1 MSYAITY
8 SRAYVG
14 VEAPLVSVETHLSGG
29 LPALTIVGLP
39 ETAVRESKDRVRSA
53 IINAGFEFPTKRI
66 TINLAPADLPKEGG
80 RFDLAIAVGLLAAS
94 GQVPVEE
101 AKNYEFV
108 AELALSSEL
117 RPCPAILSATVLCQA
132 AGRTIVVA
140 PSNGAEAMMPNQS
153 KVLCPQHLNQLV
165 QWLLYPEHQE
175 APHLEPF
182 KIPEQQHGPDLQDV
196 KGQEQGKRALIIAA
210 AGNHN
215 LLMCGPPGT
224 GKTMLAQRLHGLLA
238 PLTEA
243 QALELGAINSSL
255 GAFNA
260 NTWRQ
265 PPWRAPHHSASMVS
279 LVGGG
284 RVPRAGEVSQAHHGV
299 LFLDELAEFP
309 RHVLDSLRQPLES
322 GEVHLSRAA
331 YQSVLPARFR
341 LIAATNP
348 CPCGYFG
355 DEQNTCRC
363 TATKI
368 ANYLHRLSGP
378 LLDRIDLQ
386 VAVQRPDASVLL
398 APPSGPTTQEAKQ
411 WVSLTQARQLKRANM
426 LNGHLSSAALGKHAA
441 LGTAEEQMLEH
452 AIASLNLSPR
462 GIHKVLRV
470 ARTIAD
476 LDASKDINKSHL
488 LESLSYRRLDVL
500 SMETQQI

>member
-53 IINAGFEFPTKRI
+53 IINAGFEFPAKRI

-94 GQVPVEE
+94 GQLPVEE
-101 AKNYEFV
+101 VKGYEFV

-117 RPCPAILSATVLCQA
+117 RRCPAILSAALACQKCH
-132 AGRTIVVA
+132 RIMVVA
-140 PSNGAEAMMPNQS
+140 PDNAAEAIMPKAS
-153 KVLCPQHLNQLV
+153 RVLCPTHLNQLS
-165 QWLLYPEHQE
+165 QWLHNPE
-175 APHLEPF
+175 
-182 KIPEQQHGPDLQDV
+182 KQQHPQRPDNITERPPSAELLDV
-196 KGQEQGKRALIIAA
+196 RGQEQAKRALIIAA
-210 AGNHN
+210 AGHHN

-238 PLTEA
+238 PLTEI

-255 GAFNA
+255 GLFNPK
-260 NTWRQ
+260 TWRLA
-265 PPWRAPHHSASMVS
+265 PWRAPHHSASAVS

-284 RVPRAGEVSQAHHGV
+284 RVPRAGEISQAHHGV

-322 GEVHLSRAA
+322 GEIHLSRAA
-331 YQSVLPARFR
+331 YQSILPAQFL

-348 CPCGYFG
+348 CPCGYYG
-355 DEQNTCRC
+355 DEHSTCRC
-363 TATKI
+363 TPTKV
-368 ANYLHRLSGP
+368 ANYLQRLSGP
-378 LLDRIDLQ
+378 LIDRIDLQ
-386 VAVQRPDASVLL
+386 VAVQRPCAAALMS
-398 APPSGPTTQEAKQ
+398 PKTGESTQHALQ
-411 WVSLTQARQLKRANM
+411 WILTAQESQLKRSGQ
-426 LNGHLSSAALGKHAA
+426 LNGLLSASMLMTCTALKSS
-441 LGTAEEQMLEH
+441 EEQLLAN
-452 AIASLNLSPR
+452 AIANLKLSPR
-462 GIHKVLRV
+462 GVHKVLRV

-476 LDASKDINKSHL
+476 LETAENIQKNHL
-488 LESLSYRRLDVL
+488 LEALSYRRLDML
-500 SMETQQI
+500 SMETQQT

>member
-53 IINAGFEFPTKRI
+53 IINAGFEFPAKRI

-80 RFDLAIAVGLLAAS
+80 RFDLAIAIGLLAAS
-94 GQVPVEE
+94 GQLPVEE
-101 AKNYEFV
+101 VKGYEFV

-117 RPCPAILSATVLCQA
+117 RPCPAILSASIACQICH
-132 AGRTIVVA
+132 RIMVVA
-140 PSNGAEAMMPNQS
+140 AANAAEAIMPKAS
-153 KVLCPQHLNQLV
+153 RVLCPSHLNQLS
-165 QWLLYPEHQE
+165 QWLHHPEKQQQPIFPPGV
-175 APHLEPF
+175 AEP
-182 KIPEQQHGPDLQDV
+182 PPSAELLDV
-196 KGQEQGKRALIIAA
+196 RGQEQAKRALIIAA

-238 PLTEA
+238 PLTEK

-255 GAFNA
+255 GLFNPE
-260 NTWRQ
+260 TWRRA
-265 PPWRAPHHSASMVS
+265 PWRAPHHSASAVS

-284 RVPRAGEVSQAHHGV
+284 RVPRAGEISQAHHGV

-322 GEVHLSRAA
+322 GEIHLSRAA
-331 YQSVLPARFR
+331 YQSILPAQFH
-341 LIAATNP
+341 LVAATNP
-348 CPCGYFG
+348 CPCGYYG
-355 DEQNTCRC
+355 DEHSACRC
-363 TATKI
+363 TQTKV
-368 ANYLHRLSGP
+368 ANYLQRLSGP

-386 VAVQRPDASVLL
+386 VALQRPSAAALMAPQAGVSTQQAS
-398 APPSGPTTQEAKQ
+398 Q
-411 WVSLTQARQLKRANM
+411 WVLAAQERQLKRCGQ
-426 LNGHLSSAALGKHAA
+426 LNGLLPVSMLMTYATVKPVEERLLASAVVNLK
-441 LGTAEEQMLEH
+441 
-452 AIASLNLSPR
+452 LSPR
-462 GIHKVLRV
+462 GVHKVLRV

-476 LDASKDINKSHL
+476 LETAPHIQKNHL
-488 LESLSYRRLDVL
+488 LEALSYRRLDML
-500 SMETQQI
+500 SMKSEQI

>member
-1 MSYAITY
+1 MSYALTY

-94 GQVPVEE
+94 GQLPVDEV
-101 AKNYEFV
+101 KGYEFV

-117 RPCPAILSATVLCQA
+117 RCCPAILSASVGCQ
-132 AGRTIVVA
+132 GSHRIMVVA
-140 PSNGAEAMMPNQS
+140 PDNAAESTLPKDS
-153 KVLCPQHLNQLV
+153 RVLCPRHLNELS
-165 QWLLYPEHQE
+165 QWLHHPEKQISPTPSQYTEYHSPSAE
-175 APHLEPF
+175 LS
-182 KIPEQQHGPDLQDV
+182 DV
-196 KGQEQGKRALIIAA
+196 RGQEQAKRALIIAA
-210 AGNHN
+210 AGHHN

-238 PLTEA
+238 PLSQA
-243 QALELGAINSSL
+243 QALSLGAINSSL
-255 GAFNA
+255 GLFNP

-265 PPWRAPHHSASMVS
+265 APWRAPHHSASAVS

-284 RVPRAGEVSQAHHGV
+284 RVPRAGEISQAHHGV

-322 GEVHLSRAA
+322 GEIHLSRAA
-331 YQSVLPARFR
+331 YQSILPAQFL

-348 CPCGYFG
+348 CPCGYYG
-355 DEQNTCRC
+355 DEHNTCRC
-363 TATKI
+363 TSTRV
-368 ANYLHRLSGP
+368 ANYLQRLSGP
-378 LLDRIDLQ
+378 LLDRLDLQ
-386 VAVQRPDASVLL
+386 VAVQRPCAAALM
-398 APPSGPTTQEAKQ
+398 APQEGMTTKEAAKWILVAQ
-411 WVSLTQARQLKRANM
+411 QRQLDRSGT
-426 LNGHLSSAALGKHAA
+426 LNGLLPAAQLATHAA
-441 LGTAEEQMLEH
+441 LKPTQQKVLAS
-452 AIASLNLSPR
+452 AITGLKLSPR
-462 GIHKVLRV
+462 GVHKVLRV

-476 LDASKDINKSHL
+476 LDAQEAIDKHHL
-488 LESLSYRRLDVL
+488 LEALSYRRLDVL
-500 SMETQQI
+500 TMESQ

>member
-80 RFDLAIAVGLLAAS
+80 RFDLAIAIGLLAAS
-94 GQVPVEE
+94 GQIPVEE
-101 AKNYEFV
+101 VKGYEFV

-117 RPCPAILSATVLCQA
+117 RGCPAILSAAIACQNCH
-132 AGRTIVVA
+132 RIMVVA
-140 PSNGAEAMMPNQS
+140 PDNAAEAMMPKAS
-153 KVLCPQHLNQLV
+153 RVLSPNSLNQLS
-165 QWLLYPEHQE
+165 QWLHYPEKQQQ
-175 APHLEPF
+175 PQLPNF
-182 KIPEQQHGPDLQDV
+182 TVEQPANAELLDV
-196 KGQEQGKRALIIAA
+196 RGQEQAKRALIIAA

-238 PLTEA
+238 PLTEI

-255 GAFNA
+255 GLFDP
-260 NTWRQ
+260 NTWRRA
-265 PPWRAPHHSASMVS
+265 PWRAPHHSASAVS

-284 RVPRAGEVSQAHHGV
+284 RVPRAGEISQAHHGV

-322 GEVHLSRAA
+322 GEIHLSRAA
-331 YQSVLPARFR
+331 YQSILPAQFR
-341 LIAATNP
+341 LVAATNP
-348 CPCGYFG
+348 CPCGYYG

-363 TATKI
+363 TPTKV
-368 ANYLHRLSGP
+368 ANYLQRLSGP

-386 VAVQRPDASVLL
+386 VAVQRPCAEVLL
-398 APPSGPTTQEAKQ
+398 APQAGLSTEKAKQ
-411 WVSLTQARQLKRANM
+411 WVAKTQSKQLARCGL
-426 LNGHLSSAALGKHAA
+426 LNGYLSSAALDRYAK
-441 LGTAEEQMLEH
+441 LKPNDEKLLKN
-452 AIASLNLSPR
+452 AISNLHLSPR

-476 LDASKDINKSHL
+476 LENTADIQKNHL
-488 LESLSYRRLDVL
+488 LEALSYRRLDVL
-500 SMETQQI
+500 SMESQQI

>member
-1 MSYAITY
+1 MSYAVTY

-94 GQVPVEE
+94 GQLPVEE
-101 AKNYEFV
+101 VKGYEFV
-108 AELALSSEL
+108 AELALSSQL
-117 RPCPAILSATVLCQA
+117 RRCPAILSAAVACQNCD
-132 AGRTIVVA
+132 RTLVVA
-140 PSNGAEAMMPNQS
+140 PENAAEATMPKHS
-153 KVLCPQHLNQLV
+153 RVICPSHLNELS
-165 QWLLYPEHQE
+165 QWLHYPERQLS
-175 APHLEPF
+175 PEPQAC
-182 KIPEQQHGPDLQDV
+182 IAEQLPSAELLDV
-196 KGQEQGKRALIIAA
+196 RGQEQAKRALIIAA
-210 AGNHN
+210 AGHHN

-238 PLTEA
+238 PLTER
-243 QALELGAINSSL
+243 QALSLGAINSSL
-255 GAFNA
+255 GLFNPK
-260 NTWRQ
+260 TWRVA
-265 PPWRAPHHSASMVS
+265 PWRAPHHSASAVS

-284 RVPRAGEVSQAHHGV
+284 RVPRAGEISQAHHGV

-309 RHVLDSLRQPLES
+309 RNVLDSLRQPLES
-322 GEVHLSRAA
+322 GEIHLSRAA
-331 YQSVLPARFR
+331 YQSILPAQFL

-348 CPCGYFG
+348 CPCGYYG

-363 TATKI
+363 TPTKV

-386 VAVQRPDASVLL
+386 VAVQRPTAIALMAPQSGMSSQQAARWIL
-398 APPSGPTTQEAKQ
+398 AAQQ
-411 WVSLTQARQLKRANM
+411 RQLNRSGK
-426 LNGHLSSAALGKHAA
+426 LNGLLSASQLMTHAA
-441 LGTAEEQMLEH
+441 LKSEQEKLLAA
-452 AIASLNLSPR
+452 AITSLKLSPR
-462 GIHKVLRV
+462 GVHKVLRV

-476 LDASKDINKSHL
+476 LDAQEAIEKNHL
-488 LESLSYRRLDVL
+488 LEALSYRRLDVL
-500 SMETQQI
+500 SMESQQI

>member
-14 VEAPLVSVETHLSGG
+14 VEAPLVSVETHLSSG

-80 RFDLAIAVGLLAAS
+80 RFDLAIAIGLLAAS
-94 GQVPVEE
+94 GQVPVE
-101 AKNYEFV
+101 AVKGYEFV

-117 RPCPAILSATVLCQA
+117 RSCPAILSAAVACQTSN
-132 AGRTIVVA
+132 RIMVVA
-140 PSNGAEAMMPNQS
+140 PDNAAEAMMPKAS
-153 KVLCPQHLNQLV
+153 RVICPNHLNQLS
-165 QWLLYPEHQE
+165 QWLHFPE
-175 APHLEPF
+175 
-182 KIPEQQHGPDLQDV
+182 KQQQPLLPQRTQPPPVSAELQDV
-196 KGQEQGKRALIIAA
+196 RGQEQAKRALIIAA

-238 PLTEA
+238 PLTET

-255 GAFNA
+255 GLFNPA
-260 NTWRQ
+260 TWRQ
-265 PPWRAPHHSASMVS
+265 APWRAPHHSASAVS

-284 RVPRAGEVSQAHHGV
+284 RVPRAGEISQAHHGV

-322 GEVHLSRAA
+322 GEIHLSRAA
-331 YQSVLPARFR
+331 YQSILPAQFR
-341 LIAATNP
+341 LVAATNP

-355 DEQNTCRC
+355 DEQNLCRC
-363 TATKI
+363 TPTKL
-368 ANYLHRLSGP
+368 ANYLQRLSGP

-386 VAVQRPDASVLL
+386 VAVQRTCAAALMAPKTGVSTQQASQLVL
-398 APPSGPTTQEAKQ
+398 AAQE
-411 WVSLTQARQLKRANM
+411 RQLKRCGQ
-426 LNGHLSSAALGKHAA
+426 LNGLLSSSMLTTYAALKPAQEKLLANA
-441 LGTAEEQMLEH
+441 LVN
-452 AIASLNLSPR
+452 LNLSPR
-462 GIHKVLRV
+462 GVHKVLRV

-476 LDASKDINKSHL
+476 LEMATDIQKNHL
-488 LESLSYRRLDVL
+488 LEALSYRRLDML
-500 SMETQQI
+500 SMESQQI

>member
-1 MSYAITY
+1 MAYAITY

-14 VEAPLVSVETHLSGG
+14 VEAPLVSVETHLSSG

-53 IINAGFEFPTKRI
+53 IINAGFEFPTKRV

-94 GQVPVEE
+94 DQLPAKE
-101 AKNYEFV
+101 AAQYEFV

-117 RPCPAILSATVLCQA
+117 RPCPAILSAAVACQQSL
-132 AGRTIVVA
+132 RTMVVA
-140 PSNGAEAMMPNQS
+140 PNNAAEAMMPEAS
-153 KVLCPQHLNQLV
+153 RVLCPTHLNQLG
-165 QWLLYPEHQE
+165 QWLLYPEKQQTPEPPNDLE
-175 APHLEPF
+175 APFAHAEL
-182 KIPEQQHGPDLQDV
+182 LDV
-196 KGQEQGKRALIIAA
+196 KGQEQAKRALIIAA

-238 PLTEA
+238 PLTQT

-255 GAFNA
+255 GLFNA
-260 NTWRQ
+260 ATWRQ
-265 PPWRAPHHSASMVS
+265 APWRAPHHSASAVS

-284 RVPRAGEVSQAHHGV
+284 RVPRAGEISQAHHGV

-331 YQSVLPARFR
+331 YQSILPAQFR

-348 CPCGYFG
+348 CPCGFYG

-363 TATKI
+363 TPTRV
-368 ANYLHRLSGP
+368 ANYLQRLSGP

-386 VAVQRPDASVLL
+386 VAVQRPSAAALMAPQAGMATAEARQWVMQAQERQITRCGQLNGLLSGAMLTTHAGLLQAEEALL
-398 APPSGPTTQEAKQ
+398 A
-411 WVSLTQARQLKRANM
+411 QAVVNLK
-426 LNGHLSSAALGKHAA
+426 
-441 LGTAEEQMLEH
+441 
-452 AIASLNLSPR
+452 LSPR

-476 LDASKDINKSHL
+476 LEGAENIQKNHL
-488 LESLSYRRLDVL
+488 LEALSYRRLDVL
-500 SMETQQI
+500 SMESLQI

>member
-14 VEAPLVSVETHLSGG
+14 VKAPLVSVETHLSGG

-66 TINLAPADLPKEGG
+66 TINLAPADLPKKGG
-80 RFDLAIAVGLLAAS
+80 RFDLAIAIGLLAAS

-101 AKNYEFV
+101 VKGYEFV

-117 RPCPAILSATVLCQA
+117 RSCPAILSAAVACQNS
-132 AGRTIVVA
+132 RRIMVVA
-140 PSNGAEAMMPNQS
+140 PDNASEAMMPKAS
-153 KVLCPQHLNQLV
+153 RVLCPNHLNQLS
-165 QWLLYPEHQE
+165 QWLHFPE
-175 APHLEPF
+175 
-182 KIPEQQHGPDLQDV
+182 KQQHPELTAYLEQLPVSLELQDV
-196 KGQEQGKRALIIAA
+196 RGQEQAKRALIIAA

-238 PLTEA
+238 PLTEK

-255 GAFNA
+255 GLFNPA
-260 NTWRQ
+260 TWRQ
-265 PPWRAPHHSASMVS
+265 APWRAPHHSASVVS

-284 RVPRAGEVSQAHHGV
+284 RVPRAGEISQAHHGV

-309 RHVLDSLRQPLES
+309 KHVLDSLRQPLES
-322 GEVHLSRAA
+322 GEIHLSRAA
-331 YQSVLPARFR
+331 YQSILPAQFR
-341 LIAATNP
+341 LVAATNP
-348 CPCGYFG
+348 CPCGYYG
-355 DEQNTCRC
+355 DEQNSCRC
-363 TATKI
+363 TPTKL
-368 ANYLHRLSGP
+368 ANYLQRLSGP

-386 VAVQRPDASVLL
+386 VAVQRPCAAALMAPQTGVSTQQAS
-398 APPSGPTTQEAKQ
+398 Q
-411 WVSLTQARQLKRANM
+411 WVLAAQERQLKRCGQ
-426 LNGHLSSAALGKHAA
+426 LNGLLSPSMLTTYAALKPAQEKLLANA
-441 LGTAEEQMLEH
+441 LMN
-452 AIASLNLSPR
+452 LNLSPR
-462 GIHKVLRV
+462 GAHKVLRV

-476 LDASKDINKSHL
+476 LEMATDIQKNHL
-488 LESLSYRRLDVL
+488 LEALSYRRLDML
-500 SMETQQI
+500 SMGSQQI